1 MTQVGSTGH
10 RRQPPPNH
18 GHHRSHDHRQ
28 HHRHRQ
34 ARSGRLLGEASA
46 VTFHFVWVHQEKFNQ
61 PYVEAMG
68 KFWRACNA
76 RTEACAC
83 IVVEA
88 GNGKMCR
95 SRPRAAASR
104 QQPRRVQP
112 RRGGQAQQQL
122 PPHEVE
128 TETEREEEDEEVA
141 SDVSVRW
148 ADVQVDEAER
158 RVHEA
163 TNQLSNAKRELANRR
178 LLFGALSEA
187 NELRASAAQA
197 EEQLGQRAAEA
208 AQRRSDAALACEQAK
223 LAVKRKLEAQQHLK
237 AVQARQRA
245 ATEAASEL
253 QQSLSSSSGSEGT
266 SEEY

>member
-1 MTQVGSTGH
+1 
-10 RRQPPPNH
+10 
-18 GHHRSHDHRQ
+18 
-28 HHRHRQ
+28 
-34 ARSGRLLGEASA
+34 
-46 VTFHFVWVHQEKFNQ
+46 
-61 PYVEAMG
+61 
-68 KFWRACNA
+68 
-76 RTEACAC
+76 
-83 IVVEA
+83 
-88 GNGKMCR
+88 MCR

-128 TETEREEEDEEVA
+128 TETEREEEEQEVA

-163 TNQLSNAKRELANRR
+163 TNQLSNAKRELADRR

-187 NELRASAAQA
+187 NELRASATQA
-197 EEQLGQRAAEA
+197 EEQLEQRAAEA

-245 ATEAASEL
+245 ATEAVSEL